1 MLQRLKQPVL
11 QQQGKQIVAQFT
23 VFNINNMLGDACHP
37 YLRYVGM
44 SMKIIYSV
52 ILFFLCFAS
61 LASASGISVGGTR
74 FVYMDNKREISIPIF
89 NSNEKKP
96 FLIQSWVTGF
106 NEDIKAPFIATPAL
120 FRVEPNSY
128 GAARIAYLGQPLSS
142 NQEKIFLLNIK
153 SIPPKDESIEN
164 ELQIIINSQFK
175 LFLRS
180 NDIEPLSFD
189 NITLTKEYDGIK
201 INNKTPYHLSIKSI
215 LINGKSIK
223 GIKMVYPWVDDY
235 IFKGKIDKGHVVT
248 VEFINDYGAIV
259 EKKIT
264 KS

>member
-1 MLQRLKQPVL
+1 
-11 QQQGKQIVAQFT
+11 
-23 VFNINNMLGDACHP
+23 
-37 YLRYVGM
+37 
-44 SMKIIYSV
+44 MKIIYS
-52 ILFFLCFAS
+52 IALFLLCFVS

-74 FVYMDNKREISIPIF
+74 FVYMDNKRDISIPIF

-106 NEDIKAPFIATPAL
+106 NEDIKSPFIATPAL
-120 FRVEPNSY
+120 FRVEPKSY
-128 GAARIAYLGQPLSS
+128 GAARIAYLGQPLSP

-180 NDIEPLSFD
+180 KDIEPLDFK
-189 NITLTKEYDGIK
+189 NITLTKKHDGIK

-215 LINGKSIK
+215 LIDGESVK
-223 GIKMVYPWVDDY
+223 GMKMVYPWVDDY
-235 IFKGKIDKGHVVT
+235 ILKEKMGKVHAVT

>member
-1 MLQRLKQPVL
+1 M
-11 QQQGKQIVAQFT
+11 
-23 VFNINNMLGDACHP
+23 MGDVCHP
-37 YLRYVGM
+37 YLFYVGIH
-44 SMKIIYSV
+44 MKIIYSV
-52 ILFFLCFAS
+52 VLFFFCFVS

-153 SIPPKDESIEN
+153 SIPPKDENIEN

-180 NDIEPLSFD
+180 NDIEPLNFE
-189 NITLTKEYDGIK
+189 NIILTKENDGVK

-215 LINGKSIK
+215 LINGESIK
-223 GIKMVYPWVDDY
+223 GTKMVYPWVDNY
-235 IFKGKIDKGHVVT
+235 ILKRRMDKGHVVT